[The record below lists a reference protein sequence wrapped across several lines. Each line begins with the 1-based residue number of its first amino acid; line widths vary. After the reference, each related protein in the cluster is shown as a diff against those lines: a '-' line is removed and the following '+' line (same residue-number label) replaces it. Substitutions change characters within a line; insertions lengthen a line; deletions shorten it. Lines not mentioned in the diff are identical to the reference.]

1 MRLTA
6 EEIEAKSAR
15 NRAARK
21 PVAAQGMTYEEIL
34 ERANALREMIGVSPL
49 TMAEALP
56 IIADELAKTVS
67 SPVAK
72 KEVSPITPDGRQNL
86 EVALKLKNGAL
97 TIKKTKNKFGAV
109 KSSEGDSR
117 KEVRRLQELRL
128 LQQAGQISGLIPQVR
143 YGLVP
148 AQRKGDGTIERALT
162 YTCDAQYVE
171 NGRLVVEDC
180 KSPPT
185 RALPRYI
192 AARKLMLKLYGIEIR
207 EI

>member
-1 MRLTA
+1 MSRLDGDFY
-6 EEIEAKSAR
+6 ERKSAE
-15 NRAARK
+15 NRAAK
-21 PVAAQGMTYEEIL
+21 IAVWGGQQSPQSAAL
-34 ERANALREMIGVSPL
+34 EPRQDLLPAGGCVTVKGRA
-49 TMAEALP
+49 
-56 IIADELAKTVS
+56 K
-67 SPVAK
+67 
-72 KEVSPITPDGRQNL
+72 RQ
-86 EVALKLKNGAL
+86 
-97 TIKKTKNKFGAV
+97 NKFGAV
-109 KSSEGDSR
+109 KSAEGDSR

-128 LQQAGQISGLIPQVR
+128 LQAAGQIQSLIPQVR

-192 AARKLMLKLYGIEIR
+192 AARKLMLQLYGIEIH
-207 EI
+207 EV